1 MEASDFACG
10 YCLQSYRSLSYKS
23 TLNRAWPALCLAPGM
38 QIKNWIFLVLVFTSS
53 LASAADALPLAIGEQ
68 RSFPIEPGL
77 RFSVGNPEVIQVK
90 ATQLEGGKSLLLVK
104 GKSQGYSDL
113 VLIGEKA
120 IQKNLAFRVFTKKQA
135 AIAQDGKTA
144 FARGSGLALE
154 PRGDGWI
161 LRGKTQSVS
170 DWNVAQAMASQAKG
184 KVENLAFLHPLERLR
199 AESRIRRLLRGAG
212 LAEVEVRS
220 AGNMVVLSGFAGSA
234 QEKELAEALG
244 RQVIRNLRS
253 DISVPI
259 EKGSR
264 LRFHARIMEIL
275 RSEGQ
280 AIGLNWNDVIPS
292 ALTVTKALT
301 KVNFSLEASLKLLE
315 REGHARILSQPELL
329 LNEKGTAELKV
340 GGEIPISSHS
350 KNYAGVQWKPYG
362 LTLRLELPGVSRD
375 LARAKITVE
384 ISSLDMATASEGI
397 PGLRLSRMETQV
409 DMQLGKPILLS
420 GLTEK
425 RENNAAAGLPF
436 LGRIPILGELFK
448 SRDYQENRSEL
459 VILLEAAR

>member
-1 MEASDFACG
+1 MQLKIFVFLAVIFA
-10 YCLQSYRSLSYKS
+10 Y
-23 TLNRAWPALCLAPGM
+23 
-38 QIKNWIFLVLVFTSS
+38 
-53 LASAADALPLAIGEQ
+53 ASAFAGDATPLAIGEQ
-68 RSFPIEPGL
+68 KSIPIEPGL

-90 ATQLEGGKSLLLVK
+90 VTQLEGGKSLLLVK

-120 IQKNLAFRVFTKKQA
+120 VQKNLAFRVFTKKQA
-135 AIAQDGKTA
+135 ALAADGKSA
-144 FARGSGLALE
+144 LAPASGLALE
-154 PRGDGWI
+154 PRGEGWI
-161 LRGKTQSVS
+161 LRGKTQSVG
-170 DWNVAQAMASQAKG
+170 DWNVAQAMASQSKG

-199 AESRIRRLLRGAG
+199 SESRIRRLLRGAG
-212 LAEVEVRS
+212 LNEVEVRS
-220 AGNMVVLSGFAGSA
+220 AGNLVVLSGFTSSS

-253 DISVPI
+253 DISVPV

-264 LRFHARIMEIL
+264 LLFHAKIMEIQ
-275 RSEGQ
+275 RSESS
-280 AIGLNWNDVIPS
+280 AIGLNWNEAIPS
-292 ALTVTKALT
+292 ALTITKALT
-301 KVNFSLEASLKLLE
+301 KASIGLEASLKLLE
-315 REGHARILSQPELL
+315 RQGHARILSQPELL
-329 LNEKGTAELKV
+329 LNEKGVAELKV

-350 KNYAGVQWKPYG
+350 KNYASVQWKPYG
-362 LTLRLELPGVSRD
+362 LTLKLELPGVSQN

-384 ISSLDMATASEGI
+384 ISSLDTATASEGI
-397 PGLRLSRMETQV
+397 PGIRMSRMETQV

-420 GLTEK
+420 GLTER
-425 RENNAAAGLPF
+425 RENDSAAGLPL